1 MTPDREKQLKTVQ
14 HQTHLGQ
21 LLPVQEKQALHEQTL
36 RLATAETD
44 YAKAK
49 DLYENADVITQKSLE
64 RGSPPSY
71 EHEV

>member
-1 MTPDREKQLKTVQ
+1 MTPDKEKQLKTTQ

-36 RLATAETD
+36 GLDMAETD
-44 YAKAK
+44 YAMAK
-49 DLYENADVITQKSLE
+49 DLYENVDVITQKSLE

-71 EHEV
+71 KDEV